1 MVLAAR
7 EVASPRR
14 VWSHQRLLVKLSGCH
29 RERPTWFAPGKRLRR
44 TEARCDRRAL
54 QSKGPAEKRAEEIH
68 TNTLYHVLSA
78 CADLSRPGCGKLQF
92 GAIRVKDSQS
102 WWRPALL
109 AILLADG
116 GRHSDRP
123 DEPHDV

>member
-1 MVLAAR
+1 MR
-7 EVASPRR
+7 SPRAPNPR
-14 VWSHQRLLVKLSGCH
+14 VLTIVPC
-29 RERPTWFAPGKRLRR
+29 REM
-44 TEARCDRRAL
+44 
-54 QSKGPAEKRAEEIH
+54 
-68 TNTLYHVLSA
+68 LSA